1 MLRFIL
7 LSILLTILFRA
18 VSRLWA
24 GVVRGMQSGNP
35 SAGRRTDAAS
45 VPQRGVH
52 MVRDPICGTFVVP
65 ERAVALSA
73 GGGQRLYFC
82 STDCRDKYR
91 SQSESNHA
99 PAHGRTA

>member
-7 LSILLTILFRA
+7 LSVLLTILFRA
-18 VSRLWA
+18 MSRLWA

-35 SAGRRTDAAS
+35 SAGRRSNGSS
-45 VPQRGVH
+45 VPQRGVQ
-52 MVRDPICGTFVVP
+52 MVRDPVCGTFIVP

-73 GGGQRLYFC
+73 EGGQRLYFC

-91 SQSESNHA
+91 ARPESNPE

>member
-35 SAGRRTDAAS
+35 SAGRRTDGAT
-45 VPQRGVH
+45 VPQRGVQ

-73 GGGQRLYFC
+73 AGGRRLYFC

-91 SQSESNHA
+91 SQSESNHE

>member
-18 VSRLWA
+18 VSRLLA
-24 GVVRGMQSGNP
+24 GILRGMQGEGP
-35 SAGRRTDAAS
+35 GYRPRRGAD
-45 VPQRGVH
+45 VQQRGVQ

-65 ERAVALSA
+65 ERAVMLPGD
-73 GGGQRLYFC
+73 GGNRVYFC
-82 STDCRDKYR
+82 SPECRDKYR
-91 SQSESNHA
+91 SQPHAA

>member
-24 GVVRGMQSGNP
+24 GVVRGMQNGNP
-35 SAGRRTDAAS
+35 SAGRRADGSS
-45 VPQRGVH
+45 VPQRGVQ
-52 MVRDPICGTFVVP
+52 MVRDPICGTFVVA
-65 ERAVALSA
+65 ERAVTLSA
-73 GGGQRLYFC
+73 GDGQRLYFC

-91 SQSESNHA
+91 SQSESNHE
-99 PAHGRTA
+99 PVHGRTA

>member
-35 SAGRRTDAAS
+35 SAGRRSDGSS
-45 VPQRGVH
+45 VPQRGVQ
-52 MVRDPICGTFVVP
+52 MVRDPVCGTFVLP
-65 ERAVALSA
+65 DRALMIGDGRDRV
-73 GGGQRLYFC
+73 YFC
-82 STDCRDKYR
+82 SDACRDKFR
-91 SQSESNHA
+91 R
-99 PAHGRTA
+99 PASTEGRTA